1 MIYIGTFSQSIAP
14 AIRISFLV
22 LPPGLIQEYK
32 KKAGFY
38 ASTVSRIDQNILY
51 QFLTEGHYERHLNR
65 MRSIYKGKH
74 DCLMGALKAFDGD
87 FHMAGE
93 HAGLHVLLTHKGGW
107 SEQELVERA
116 AKAQVKVYG
125 LSRYFIHPEL
135 NPPSSTVVLG
145 YAKLKEEEILLG
157 CRLLQEAWV
166 S

>member
-1 MIYIGTFSQSIAP
+1 
-14 AIRISFLV
+14 
-22 LPPGLIQEYK
+22 
-32 KKAGFY
+32 
-38 ASTVSRIDQNILY
+38 
-51 QFLTEGHYERHLNR
+51 
-65 MRSIYKGKH
+65 
-74 DCLMGALKAFDGD
+74 
-87 FHMAGE
+87 MAGE